1 MGQLIILKDVP
12 GGPVVKSTPAK
23 EKKKKESAYSAGTWV
38 QSLVRELRSHIPRS
52 N

>member
-23 EKKKKESAYSAGTWV
+23 EKKKRVCLQCRNMGSIPGQGTK
-38 QSLVRELRSHIPRS
+38 IPHTEE
-52 N
+52 

>member
-23 EKKKKESAYSAGTWV
+23 EKKKKSLPTV
-38 QSLVRELRSHIPRS
+38 QEHGFNPWSG